1 MTRVPR
7 PSAVLRLIWH
17 TERWAIDFHPDGG
30 YWSAER
36 ADSDT
41 AITYVCGHTTGELA
55 DRIDAAERGRT
66 ANSTG

>member
-7 PSAVLRLIWH
+7 PAAVLRLIRH

-36 ADSDT
+36 AEGT
-41 AITYVCGHTTGELA
+41 AVRYVCGHTTGDLA
-55 DRIDAAERGRT
+55 DRIDAAEQERAG
-66 ANSTG
+66 G